1 MLLREDVEDDL
12 LEEFGMYYR
21 KEGMVL
27 MYQNGADSDRYL
39 VEIKVH
45 NIGKKDFSG

>member
-12 LEEFGMYYR
+12 MESYTEYYY
-21 KEGMVL
+21 KQGQVL
-27 MYQNGADSDRYL
+27 IYQNGKDNDRYM

-45 NIGKKDFSG
+45 NIGKED

>member
-12 LEEFGMYYR
+12 LEEFPMYYR

-27 MYQNGADSDRYL
+27 IYQNGKDNDRYM

-45 NIGKKDFSG
+45 NIGKGD

>member
-12 LEEFGMYYR
+12 LEEFPMYYR
-21 KEGMVL
+21 KEGMML
-27 MYQNGADSDRYL
+27 IYQNVVDNDRYI

-45 NIGKKDFSG
+45 NIGKED